1 MAADFVIQYPCNP
14 KAALGGGDQLIGA
27 EMLLERI
34 KAGHRADAIRSIK
47 KQAGERPEGTTIT
60 VRLWNVNG
68 QTEDRE
74 ITYEEL
80 VALHGELDPH
90 EADCASCPANCR
102 GEPFSC
108 VFVLNY
114 PIRRT
119 SETWLMERLQP
130 GTTVGGQFCLRALRD
145 FNYTGEPIQRMRA
158 GGLFASSRPITRHL
172 EGDPFPKT
180 AITSDQLFQAI
191 LAIGEPLNP
200 AHCLLVLFWL
210 GAVRVNGSVPIEP
223 EEAGPAFGIEN
234 AADRAARTS
243 LDVGEPAEDS
253 TVRVMQ
259 DLLRVLYT
267 AWVVGAPLLVDA

>member
-1 MAADFVIQYPCNP
+1 MAADFVIQHPCNP

-27 EMLLERI
+27 EKLLERI
-34 KAGHRADAIRSIK
+34 KAGHRAAAIRSIK
-47 KQAGERPEGTTIT
+47 EKAGERPEGTTVT

-68 QTEDRE
+68 HTEDRE

-80 VALHGELDPH
+80 VALRGELDPH
-90 EADCASCPANCR
+90 EADCADCPANCR

-119 SETWLMERLQP
+119 SETWLMDRLQP

-158 GGLFASSRPITRHL
+158 GGLFASSRPITRYL

-180 AITSDQLFQAI
+180 AITSDQFFQAI
-191 LAIGEPLNP
+191 LGIGEPLNP
-200 AHCLLVLFWL
+200 THCLLVLFWL
-210 GAVRVNGSVPIEP
+210 GAVRVNGTIPIEP
-223 EEAGPAFGIEN
+223 EEATPVLGIEN
-234 AADRAARTS
+234 APDRAAQTS
-243 LDVGEPAEDS
+243 LDVGEPGEDT

-267 AWVVGAPLLVDA
+267 SWLVDAPLLVDA